1 MNQQIPPLSQTL
13 AGQMAC
19 EYGYAIGHTDLVQ
32 IGGLK
37 TPNTEASCRGT
48 DIHAVLAPYAMHCA
62 QKRVPA
68 DFLYLD
74 SLTSS
79 LGDEAATI
87 LESCRDNITIDWQNL
102 FAVEVLCGLDKDFYP
117 TWGRDHDGKRQPV
130 SPVWGFDA
138 GVEGGFKDPSYCGTL
153 DVIYLMPGG
162 KVARITDW
170 KSHPRPFEADTMQG
184 KLYSLFLFMH
194 LPELQEVEFGLRFVR
209 YANITKTHKYFRSD
223 VPQMM
228 EDVRRTRNRQLEI
241 HAKVEEGGELR
252 CHGGSYCTY
261 CPCVLDPIGI
271 PCPNGK
277 LNPML
282 KSPAE
287 MLNWMLS
294 TEVQLRQVKQALG
307 QFVDGTGEAV
317 VTTDANGKHYLY
329 GPKEKEKVTYPI
341 FEGSLEEGFNMPIV
355 DALLDWVRANPKDLV
370 PRKGSQPWFN
380 NLQIGATKLNSYLKT
395 NKREILHNK
404 IRDLATVEKVI
415 QLGIT
420 RDAEVDD
427 GAGSEHRSWDASGD
441 TEIEF

>member
-1 MNQQIPPLSQTL
+1 MNRPVPPLTQTL
-13 AGQMAC
+13 SNQMSC
-19 EYGYAIGHTDLVQ
+19 EVGYRLVN
-32 IGGLK
+32 IDGLK
-37 TPNTEASCRGT
+37 TPSTPASARGT
-48 DIHAVLAPYAMHCA
+48 DIHAALAPYAMHCA

-68 DFLYLD
+68 DFMFLD

-79 LGDEAATI
+79 LGEEAASI
-87 LESCRDNITIDWQNL
+87 LESCRDNLTIDWQNL
-102 FAVEVLCGLDKDFYP
+102 FACEILCGLDRDFQP
-117 TWGRDHDGKRQPV
+117 TFARDHDGKAQPIN
-130 SPVWGFDA
+130 PVWGLDA
-138 GVEGGFKDPSYCGTL
+138 NGTEPAYCGTL

-162 KVARITDW
+162 KVARIVDW
-170 KSHPRPFEADTMQG
+170 KSHPRPFEADTIQG
-184 KLYSLFLFMH
+184 KMYSLFLFMH
-194 LPELQEVEFGLRFVR
+194 LPELTEVEFGLRFVR

-252 CHGGSYCTY
+252 CHGGSHCAY
-261 CPCVLDPIGI
+261 CPCVIDPIGI
-271 PCPNGK
+271 PCPNGN

-307 QFVDGTGEAV
+307 QHVDGTGESIY
-317 VTTDANGKHYLY
+317 TQDANGKVYCY
-329 GPKEKEKVTYPI
+329 GPKQKEKVTYPL
-341 FEGSLEEGFNMPIV
+341 FEGSLEEGFNMPIL

-370 PRKGSQPWFN
+370 PRKGSKPWFN
-380 NLQIGATKLNSYLKT
+380 NLQIGATKLNSYLNA
-395 NKREILHNK
+395 NKREILHNS
-404 IRDLATVEKVI
+404 IRSLATVETVV

-427 GAGSEHRSWDASGD
+427 GTGSEYKTWDASGD
-441 TEIEF
+441 SEIEF